1 LWWSGRLAGPDEGQD
16 YVVALPTGASGSPP
30 AGRDLEE
37 FYAAHVHGLI
47 LQLYA
52 YTGDLGTAE
61 ELVQEAF
68 CRALPRWPRIRTYDD
83 PAAWV
88 RRVAWNLATSR
99 WRRARAAR
107 EFSHRHR
114 ADPVEGPGPD
124 RVVLVGALAKLP
136 ANHRRV
142 VVLYHLADLP
152 IGEIAQ
158 QLGVAE
164 GTVRVW
170 LHRGRTALAALLTEH
185 RTERRHA

>member
-1 LWWSGRLAGPDEGQD
+1 MIAAPI
-16 YVVALPTGASGSPP
+16 GASGPSP
-30 AGRDLEE
+30 ADRDVEE
-37 FYAAHVHGLI
+37 FYAATVHGLV

-52 YTGDLGTAE
+52 YTGDLDTAQDV
-61 ELVQEAF
+61 VQEAF
-68 CRALPRWPRIRTYDD
+68 CRLLPRWSRIRGYDD

-99 WRRARAAR
+99 WRSVRTALD
-107 EFSHRHR
+107 FSRQHR
-114 ADPVEGPGPD
+114 DTPVDGPGPD
-124 RVVLVGALAKLP
+124 RVVLVAALAQLP

-152 IGEIAQ
+152 IRDISA

-170 LHRGRTALAALLTEH
+170 LHRGRTALAALLADH
-185 RTERRHA
+185 RTEPRHV